1 MTPELRDT
9 CFDRNVERSLVGL
22 SVLDDPLSKN
32 NIDFMD
38 INDNWGRYDPGAARY
53 VL

>member
-22 SVLDDPLSKN
+22 SVLDDPLAITILIILILK
-32 NIDFMD
+32 IIGGGMT
-38 INDNWGRYDPGAARY
+38 PE
-53 VL
+53 L